1 MGQLSK
7 DRFAQ
12 LAKTLSELAK
22 ILSSAGYGIESAK
35 VVNEPLLS
43 NPKGSFRG
51 IKLKISR
58 KASMA
63 NLFSKPF
70 SADSLLKLS
79 EAISSFGYD
88 INSLKTVR
96 KPWGFK
102 RIKLRISDSD
112 ETF

>member
-7 DRFAQ
+7 DKFAQ
-12 LAKTLSELAK
+12 LAK
-22 ILSSAGYGIESAK
+22 ILSSAGYDIESAK

-43 NPKGSFRG
+43 NPKGRFKG

-58 KASMA
+58 KASIA

-79 EAISSFGYD
+79 EAFSSFGYG
-88 INSLKTVR
+88 INSLKAVR
-96 KPWGFK
+96 KPWGF
-102 RIKLRISDSD
+102 KLRISDSD

>member
-22 ILSSAGYGIESAK
+22 ILSSAGYGIETAK
-35 VVNEPLLS
+35 VVKLS
-43 NPKGSFRG
+43 NPKGRFRG
-51 IKLKISR
+51 IKLKISS

-70 SADSLLKLS
+70 STDSLLKLS
-79 EAISSFGYD
+79 EAVYSLGYD
-88 INSLKTVR
+88 INSLKAVR